1 MPVLISE
8 QDYELLQA
16 AKATQAAREAE
27 RRTRE
32 ERTKEMERR
41 RKLFVENAMKD
52 EMCAGFVVYY
62 GASHAAV
69 PFNRCPIMEVGRV
82 QKVKK
87 LMCTTNPYASANE
100 YVDWL
105 ILASSGDCIKYQHQG
120 LRIPQTIIDSIEKR
134 EAQERELARQRQ
146 REELI
151 AKRYQMAKKINDL
164 RMKLKEMDEEIEKL
178 TDSK

>member
-16 AKATQAAREAE
+16 AKATQAAREADRRAHEALLAQRKE
-27 RRTRE
+27 RCE
-32 ERTKEMERR
+32 S
-41 RKLFVENAMKD
+41 FVANAMKD
-52 EMCAGFVVYY
+52 EMCAGIVVYY
-62 GASHAAV
+62 GTRPKCI
-69 PFNRCPIMEVGRV
+69 PFNAFSSWVWTTSPM
-82 QKVKK
+82 KK

-105 ILASSGDCIKYQHQG
+105 ILASSEDCIKYQRQG

-151 AKRYQMAKKINDL
+151 AKRYQMAKKIYNL